1 MAYEALKVIRP
12 FVKVSSRL
20 APRLTGNLAF
30 KAFCTPPR
38 INAAD
43 DTQRRLMARA
53 EARMDHAE
61 RSRVA
66 YEGGEVQV
74 YRLRT
79 KAATSRGTILL
90 IHGWTGRAAFMS
102 AFVEPLNA
110 AGFDVVALDLPG
122 HGHSSGRIL
131 HIPLGIRALHAV
143 HGQFGPWH
151 GVVAHSFGGA
161 LATSLVSGAV
171 APFPALSVERLVL
184 IATPH
189 SMPQLFRWFGD
200 TVGLS
205 GRGQQWFNANVQRL
219 AGRDLDTFE
228 GEALLRQAGI
238 RTLVLHAPDDKEV
251 SFASAEALKA
261 AGDHVT
267 LHPMPGLGHRRI
279 LYAPATVQAACAFL
293 AGDPA
298 AQAVNNR

>member
-12 FVKVSSRL
+12 FVKVSSRI

-30 KAFCTPPR
+30 RAFCTPPR
-38 INAAD
+38 ANGAD

-61 RSRVA
+61 RVQVA
-66 YEGGEVQV
+66 YEGGDVQA
-74 YRLRT
+74 YRFRT
-79 KAATSRGTILL
+79 QAGTARGTVLL

-110 AGFDVVALDLPG
+110 SGFDVVAFDLPG

-143 HGQFGPWH
+143 HAQFGPWH
-151 GVVAHSFGGA
+151 GVIAHSFGGA
-161 LATSLVSGAV
+161 LATSLVAGAV
-171 APFPALSVERLVL
+171 SPFPAISVKRLVL

-189 SMPQLFRWFGD
+189 SMPQLFRWFGQ

-205 GRGQQWFNANVQRL
+205 GRGQHWFDANVQRL
-219 AGRDLDTFE
+219 SGRELNTFE
-228 GEALLRQAGI
+228 GEMLLRQAQVQ
-238 RTLVLHAPDDKEV
+238 TLVLHAPDDKEV
-251 SFASAEALKA
+251 SFASAEALA
-261 AGDHVT
+261 SAGDHVT
-267 LHPMPGLGHRRI
+267 VQPMQGLGHRRI
-279 LYAPATVQAACAFL
+279 LYAPATVEAARSFMADGL
-293 AGDPA
+293 PL
-298 AQAVNNR
+298 QR